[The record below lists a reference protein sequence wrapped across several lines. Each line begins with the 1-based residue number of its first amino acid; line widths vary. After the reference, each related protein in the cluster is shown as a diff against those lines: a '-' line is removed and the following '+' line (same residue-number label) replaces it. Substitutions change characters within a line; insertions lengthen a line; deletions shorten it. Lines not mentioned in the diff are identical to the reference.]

1 MPDWLSFGKVRAA
14 WGQVATANV
23 GAYAVNPTYSL
34 LGAGHLGIAMGTF
47 SFGDNIPNPNLSPAL
62 STEIEVGTELRFFN
76 GRAGVEF
83 TYYSQK
89 TTDDILSATIS
100 QASGFN
106 STSVNIG
113 ELTNKGIELLLTAT
127 PVQGTGH
134 LGYIVEHSPEYE
146 QGG

>member
-1 MPDWLSFGKVRAA
+1 
-14 WGQVATANV
+14 
-23 GAYAVNPTYSL
+23 
-34 LGAGHLGIAMGTF
+34 
-47 SFGDNIPNPNLSPAL
+47 L

-83 TYYSQK
+83 TYYSQV

-127 PVQGTGH
+127 PVQGPVTWDIS
-134 LGYIVEHSPEYE
+134 LNLA
-146 QGG
+146 QN